1 MNASQPSRDRYSRAY
16 DGLLDRRL
24 IDRFVARVDAALLAC
39 ETRQEVPPTLH

>member
-1 MNASQPSRDRYSRAY
+1 MNASQRMPQ
-16 DGLLDRRL
+16 LDRRL